1 MQIRVGMPEDIDEV
15 SALYD
20 DLNDY
25 LESHTNYPGWRK
37 GVYPIRE
44 DAVSGIEE
52 KALFVAVENGKIVGT
67 VILRHQPE
75 KAYELVDW
83 KNQLDYSEIFVIY
96 TLAVHPQ
103 FLGCGIGKKMMEFIL
118 SYANEQ
124 NMKAVRLDVY
134 EKNMPA
140 IRLYESFGF
149 QYIDAVD
156 LGYGM
161 YGLDRFFVYQK
172 ILD

>member
-1 MQIRVGMPEDIDEV
+1 MRMRKGTTEDIDEV

-25 LESHTNYPGWRK
+25 LEGHTNYPGWRK
-37 GVYPIRE
+37 GIYPARE

-52 KALFVAVENGKIVGT
+52 KNLFVAVEDGKIVGT

-75 KAYELVDW
+75 KAYGLVDW

-96 TLAVHPQ
+96 TFAVHPQ
-103 FLGCGIGKKMMEFIL
+103 FLGNGIGKRMMEFIL
-118 SYANEQ
+118 SYAKER

-140 IRLYESFGF
+140 IHLYESFGF
-149 QYIDAVD
+149 QYMDTID

-172 ILD
+172 ILN